1 MSTVSNPT
9 RRSFV
14 KAGLTAA
21 AVATAAAAPT
31 TLNAASA
38 LADDTKPDYDDPVE
52 TVSCDVVVV
61 GTGTSGMV
69 AAVQAVEQGLE
80 TVVIEKL
87 STIGGQSQAAEVM
100 FGCNSRLQDELGL
113 HYTDYELL
121 TNECEFH
128 NWHVDRELWSRIIE
142 VSGESMNWLLD
153 NIEPYGAGFA
163 TVLGGIG
170 APRVA
175 HMFGTYSD
183 EDGDWEKGAGV
194 IHALNKVLLANGVE
208 VRCEHEATKLISDG
222 DKIVGVY
229 ALSPAGVVR
238 IDSKATILGCG
249 GFTGNSEM
257 IDSLGRNSAHMMCRG
272 YATNVGDGIRM
283 CREVGADHRGAM
295 CTQLMGP
302 SMPFPDGN
310 SNRYVNAAAVLMG
323 YPLWVNQHGVR
334 FVKEAGLVY
343 TVTANAID
351 MQDEVFSVFDQ
362 ARINAYADYETGED
376 LSTYFTPGTK
386 LDRVQEEIESLLDE
400 GADFVFKADT
410 LEGLATQMGV
420 PVDNF
425 LANVARYNELCAAG
439 ADDDFGKDPELM
451 SPVATGP
458 FYACKVYAN
467 LLCTGGGV
475 RVDKDARVLR
485 TGSVPIDGLYCVGQD
500 CDGFMG
506 ETYGVNLPGST
517 QGISLC
523 TGRLAAL
530 HAAQYV
536 R

>member
-1 MSTVSNPT
+1 
-9 RRSFV
+9 
-14 KAGLTAA
+14 
-21 AVATAAAAPT
+21 
-31 TLNAASA
+31 
-38 LADDTKPDYDDPVE
+38 
-52 TVSCDVVVV
+52 
-61 GTGTSGMV
+61 
-69 AAVQAVEQGLE
+69 
-80 TVVIEKL
+80 
-87 STIGGQSQAAEVM
+87 
-100 FGCNSRLQDELGL
+100 
-113 HYTDYELL
+113 
-121 TNECEFH
+121 
-128 NWHVDRELWSRIIE
+128 
-142 VSGESMNWLLD
+142 
-153 NIEPYGAGFA
+153 
-163 TVLGGIG
+163 
-170 APRVA
+170 
-175 HMFGTYSD
+175 
-183 EDGDWEKGAGV
+183 
-194 IHALNKVLLANGVE
+194 
-208 VRCEHEATKLISDG
+208 
-222 DKIVGVY
+222 
-229 ALSPAGVVR
+229 
-238 IDSKATILGCG
+238 
-249 GFTGNSEM
+249 
-257 IDSLGRNSAHMMCRG
+257 MMCRG

-283 CREVGADHRGAM
+283 CREAGADHRGAM

-310 SNRYVNAAAVLMG
+310 SNRYVNAAAVLIG

-362 ARINAYADYETGED
+362 TRINAYADYETGED

-400 GADFVFKADT
+400 GANFVFKADT

-425 LANVARYNELCAAG
+425 LASVARYNELCAAG
-439 ADDDFGKDPELM
+439 TDDDFGKDPELM

-523 TGRLAAL
+523 TGRLAAQ